1 MHQSQGFRMGPSLA
15 PKVIKMTIALTLL
28 LTFFSLLSNALFTQ
42 VFGIPSPQHLLSLS
56 TWGIHKFFIWQF
68 ISYLFIQPV
77 ASGISFGLLLHI
89 FFDLYLLWAIGSSIV
104 QLKGKKHFLSLYFGG
119 GLFVG
124 IVCYLSQLIF
134 NVSIPFAGATPAIYI
149 LLISWSFLFPTAS
162 LMLFMMIPMRAKW
175 LVFGLI
181 GVNLFLDFSNGN
193 FFGFLITGSSL
204 IFGYLYAVLV
214 WETLGPFPRF
224 HRFDQKLIN
233 LKRKYFSSSRSPNSK
248 EMEEGKIY
256 DFKTGRIIMQD
267 EEFMDVCLEKIARH
281 GRKSLSL
288 RERWK
293 LWRIS
298 KKKRQV

>member
-1 MHQSQGFRMGPSLA
+1 MHQSQGFRMGPSFA
-15 PKVIKMTIALTLL
+15 PKVIKLTIALTLL

-42 VFGIPSPQHLLSLS
+42 VFGIPSPQQLLSLS

-77 ASGISFGLLLHI
+77 SSGISFGLLLHV

-124 IVCYLSQLIF
+124 IICYLAQLIF

-181 GVNLFLDFSNGN
+181 GINLFLDFSNGN

-214 WETLGPFPRF
+214 WEALSPFPRL
-224 HRFDQKLIN
+224 HRLDQKLIN
-233 LKRKYFSSSRSPNSK
+233 LKRKYFGFSRATSAS

-267 EEFMDVCLEKIARH
+267 EEFMDACLEKIAQH
-281 GRKSLSL
+281 GKKSLSW
-288 RERWK
+288 RERWR

-298 KKKRQV
+298 KKKRQA

>member
-1 MHQSQGFRMGPSLA
+1 MHQSQGFRMGPSFA

-28 LTFFSLLSNALFTQ
+28 FTFFSLLSNALFTQ
-42 VFGIPSPQHLLSLS
+42 VFGIPSPGQLLSLS
-56 TWGIHKFFIWQF
+56 IWGIHKFFIWQF

-77 ASGISFGLLLHI
+77 SSGITFGLLLKV

-124 IVCYLSQLIF
+124 IICYLAQLIF
-134 NVSIPFAGATPAIYI
+134 GNSALFAGATPAIYI

-181 GVNLFLDFSNGN
+181 GINLFLEFSNGK
-193 FFGFLITGSSL
+193 FFDFLISGSSL
-204 IFGYLYAVLV
+204 IFGYLYAVLA
-214 WETLGPFPRF
+214 WETLSPFPRL

-233 LKRKYFSSSRSPNSK
+233 LKRKYFGFSRVNTAS

-267 EEFMDVCLEKIARH
+267 EEFMDACLEKISQH
-281 GRKSLSL
+281 GKKSLSW

-298 KKKRQV
+298 KKKRQA

>member
-1 MHQSQGFRMGPSLA
+1 MHQSQRFRMGPSFA
-15 PKVIKMTIALTLL
+15 PKVIKVTIALTLL
-28 LTFFSLLSNALFTQ
+28 LTFFSLMSNALFTQ
-42 VFGIPSPQHLLSLS
+42 VFGIPSPQQLLSLS

-68 ISYLFIQPV
+68 VSYLFIQPL
-77 ASGISFGLLLHI
+77 SGGITFGLLLHI

-104 QLKGKKHFLSLYFGG
+104 QLKGKNHFMSLYFGG
-119 GLFVG
+119 GIFVG
-124 IVCYLSQLIF
+124 LISYLCQLF
-134 NVSIPFAGATPAIYI
+134 FHVSVPFAGATPAIYI

-204 IFGYLYAVLV
+204 VFGYLYAVLA
-214 WETLGPFPRF
+214 WETLSPFPRL
-224 HRFDQKLIN
+224 HRFDNKLIS
-233 LKRKYFSSSRSPNSK
+233 LKRKYFSFSRGSS
-248 EMEEGKIY
+248 EHAMEEGKIY

-267 EEFMDVCLEKIARH
+267 EEFMDVCLEKISRH
-281 GRKSLSL
+281 GKGSLSW

-298 KKKRQV
+298 KKKQRT